1 MRTLAIDIETYSSV
15 SLQKCG
21 VYAYAQSPDFEILL
35 FGYAWDDDPVE
46 VIDLARGESLPEE
59 LQNALYDPEILKTAF
74 NASFER
80 TCLSAFMGRVTPPEQ
95 WSCTAVMARELGLPG
110 SLEAVGEVIG
120 LPEDKQKSKTGRAL
134 IRYFSIPCKP
144 TKTNGNRTR
153 NLPEHDPDRWAIYVE
168 YNRQDVV
175 SERAIRQKLSR
186 FPVYEKEQPLWIHD
200 QHINDRGVGVDLNL
214 AEHAVEIDA
223 IIKARLLEQAKE
235 LTGLENPKST
245 AQLKSWIEDTAG
257 IEVESLNKKSIA
269 GVRADADC
277 DAVDRMTQLPHPT
290 IQKFAV
296 INAVIVGASRRFLA
310 QITRHQNEVKFMS
323 ASLQYSD
330 YSNEA
335 DFVVPYEL
343 LDSQMRFSYL
353 SQCQD
358 AMRKYKLLVEYGVD
372 NDSAGYLAPQG
383 LRNVLIIS
391 ATPYQWKHMISQRTC
406 RRNTAETRYVMLR
419 LWEELY
425 ELAPALFSPE
435 TTGPFCMKGKC
446 LEGKMACGSP
456 LASDL
461 TPHDILERDFPLC
474 MEVRE

>member
-1 MRTLAIDIETYSSV
+1 MDKIKVAVLNPTAISEAEKMMVCAARLTQRGHTVKDLS
-15 SLQKCG
+15 
-21 VYAYAQSPDFEILL
+21 DFL
-35 FGYAWDDDPVE
+35 
-46 VIDLARGESLPEE
+46 
-59 LQNALYDPEILKTAF
+59 ALYDKEYTEKTAK
-74 NASFER
+74 
-80 TCLSAFMGRVTPPEQ
+80 V
-95 WSCTAVMARELGLPG
+95 
-110 SLEAVGEVIG
+110 
-120 LPEDKQKSKTGRAL
+120 
-134 IRYFSIPCKP
+134 
-144 TKTNGNRTR
+144 
-153 NLPEHDPDRWAIYVE
+153 
-168 YNRQDVV
+168 
-175 SERAIRQKLSR
+175 
-186 FPVYEKEQPLWIHD
+186 
-200 QHINDRGVGVDLNL
+200 
-214 AEHAVEIDA
+214 
-223 IIKARLLEQAKE
+223 
-235 LTGLENPKST
+235 
-245 AQLKSWIEDTAG
+245 
-257 IEVESLNKKSIA
+257 
-269 GVRADADC
+269 
-277 DAVDRMTQLPHPT
+277 MTQLPHPT

-406 RRNTAETRYVMLR
+406 RRNTAETRYVILR

-446 LEGKMACGSP
+446 LEGKMACGAP
-456 LASDL
+456 LAPDL

-474 MEVRE
+474 MEVRDEN

>member
-1 MRTLAIDIETYSSV
+1 
-15 SLQKCG
+15 
-21 VYAYAQSPDFEILL
+21 
-35 FGYAWDDDPVE
+35 
-46 VIDLARGESLPEE
+46 
-59 LQNALYDPEILKTAF
+59 
-74 NASFER
+74 
-80 TCLSAFMGRVTPPEQ
+80 
-95 WSCTAVMARELGLPG
+95 
-110 SLEAVGEVIG
+110 
-120 LPEDKQKSKTGRAL
+120 
-134 IRYFSIPCKP
+134 
-144 TKTNGNRTR
+144 
-153 NLPEHDPDRWAIYVE
+153 
-168 YNRQDVV
+168 
-175 SERAIRQKLSR
+175 
-186 FPVYEKEQPLWIHD
+186 
-200 QHINDRGVGVDLNL
+200 
-214 AEHAVEIDA
+214 
-223 IIKARLLEQAKE
+223 
-235 LTGLENPKST
+235 
-245 AQLKSWIEDTAG
+245 
-257 IEVESLNKKSIA
+257 
-269 GVRADADC
+269 
-277 DAVDRMTQLPHPT
+277 
-290 IQKFAV
+290 
-296 INAVIVGASRRFLA
+296 
-310 QITRHQNEVKFMS
+310 MS

-358 AMRKYKLLVEYGVD
+358 AMRKYKLLVEYGAD

-446 LEGKMACGSP
+446 LEGKMACGAP